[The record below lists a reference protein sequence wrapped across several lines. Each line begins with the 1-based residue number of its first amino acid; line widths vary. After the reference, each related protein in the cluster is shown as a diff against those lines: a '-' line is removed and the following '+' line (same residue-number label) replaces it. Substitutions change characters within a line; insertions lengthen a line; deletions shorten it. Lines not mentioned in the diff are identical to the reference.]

1 MATCSVI
8 ILNWNGA
15 KMLRQFL
22 PNVLENTNNPDYEVI
37 VADNGSTDNSI
48 DAVQEINTSAL
59 MKGIAP
65 ARIFPFET
73 NLGFAAGY
81 NQAISQV
88 DSEYVV
94 LLNSDVEV
102 TPNWLDPLITYM
114 DRHPEVAACQP
125 KILSWKAKQDGKQ
138 IFEHAGAAG
147 GHIDKLGYP
156 YCRGRI
162 MDFIEEDS
170 SQYDS
175 NESCFWASGACMCV
189 RAEIYEEIGGLDEA
203 FFAHMEEIDLCWR
216 LNARSWWVACVPKSV
231 VYHVGGASL
240 NYGNPRKTFLN
251 FRNNLLMLYKN
262 TPRKRLIP
270 IMIARFFMDYA
281 AALNDL
287 VHGRFANSWAI
298 VRARYAYLFTKHK
311 FRSKRKENLRLTSV
325 TDMSTISQRSI
336 VWDYYIRHK
345 KTFQA

>member
-15 KMLRQFL
+15 AMLRQFL
-22 PNVLENTNNPDYEVI
+22 PNVLRNTNNPDYEVI
-37 VADNGSTDNSI
+37 VADNGSADNSI
-48 DAVQEINTSAL
+48 DVVQEINTNAL
-59 MKGIAP
+59 TKGIAP
-65 ARIFPFET
+65 ARIFPFDT

-102 TPNWLDPLITYM
+102 TPDWLEPLIDYM
-114 DRHPEVAACQP
+114 DHHPEVAACQP
-125 KILSWKAKQDGKQ
+125 KILSWKAKEAGKQ

-162 MDFIEEDS
+162 MDYVEEDKG
-170 SQYDS
+170 QY
-175 NESCFWASGACMCV
+175 NRVESCFWASGACMCV
-189 RAEIYEEIGGLDEA
+189 RAEVYEQVGGLDEE

-216 LNARSWWVACVPKSV
+216 FNARSWWVACVPQSE

-262 TPRKRLIP
+262 EPMHRLFP
-270 IMIARFFMDYA
+270 IMCVRFFMDYA
-281 AALNDL
+281 AAANDL
-287 VHGRFANSWAI
+287 AHGRFANAWAI
-298 VRARYAYLFTKHK
+298 VRARFAFLFTKYK
-311 FRSKRKENLRLTSV
+311 FCAKRIENLKKTTV
-325 TDMSTISQRSI
+325 NDISTISQRYI
-336 VWDYYIRHK
+336 VWDFYVKKMRH
-345 KTFQA
+345 

>member
-1 MATCSVI
+1 MITCSVI

-22 PNVLENTNNPDYEVI
+22 PNVLRNTNNPDYEVI
-37 VADNGSTDNSI
+37 VADNGSTDDSI
-48 DAVQEINTSAL
+48 DAIQEINTMAL
-59 MKGIAP
+59 TEGIAP
-65 ARIFPFET
+65 ARIFHFDS

-88 DSEYVV
+88 DCEYVV

-102 TPNWLDPLITYM
+102 TPNWLESLISYM

-125 KILSWKAKQDGKQ
+125 KILSWRAKQDGKKV
-138 IFEHAGAAG
+138 FEHAGAAG
-147 GHIDKLGYP
+147 GHLDKLGYP

-162 MDFIEEDS
+162 MDYIEEDKD
-170 SQYDS
+170 QY
-175 NESCFWASGACMCV
+175 NAVETCFWASGACMCV
-189 RAEIYEEIGGLDEA
+189 RAEIYEELGGLDEE

-216 LNARSWWVACVPKSV
+216 MNSRSWWVACVPRSE

-251 FRNNLLMLYKN
+251 FRNNLIMLYKN
-262 TPRKRLIP
+262 VPTRRLCP

-287 VHGRFANSWAI
+287 LHGRFANCWAI
-298 VRARYAYLFTKHK
+298 VRARYAYLFSKCK
-311 FRSKRKENLRLTSV
+311 FRDKRKENLRRTTVDEL
-325 TDMSTISQRSI
+325 STISQRSI
-336 VWDYYIRHK
+336 VWDFYFRKMRH
-345 KTFQA
+345 

>member
-22 PNVLENTNNPDYEVI
+22 PNVLRNTNDPDYEVI
-37 VADNGSTDNSI
+37 VADNGSTDDSI

-59 MKGIAP
+59 TQGIAP
-65 ARIFPFET
+65 ARIFPFDS

-88 DSEYVV
+88 DSDYVV

-102 TPNWLDPLITYM
+102 TPNWLEPLISYM

-125 KILSWKAKQDGKQ
+125 KILSWRAKQDGKQ
-138 IFEHAGAAG
+138 VFEHAGAAG
-147 GHIDKLGYP
+147 GHIDWLGYP

-162 MDFIEEDS
+162 MDYIEEDKG
-170 SQYDS
+170 QYDTI
-175 NESCFWASGACMCV
+175 ESCFWASGACMCV
-189 RAEIYEEIGGLDEA
+189 RAEIYEELGGLDEE

-216 LNARSWWVACVPKSV
+216 MNSRSWWVACVPKSV

-251 FRNNLLMLYKN
+251 FRNNLIMLYKN
-262 TPRKRLIP
+262 AAPKHLFCAMNARLYL
-270 IMIARFFMDYA
+270 DYT

-287 VHGRFANSWAI
+287 LHGRFANCWAI
-298 VRARYAYLFTKHK
+298 VRARWAFLFSIGK
-311 FRSKRKENLRLTSV
+311 FRSKRKENLRRTTV
-325 TDMSTISQRSI
+325 HEMQTIARRSI
-336 VWDYYIRHK
+336 VWDFYFRKMRH
-345 KTFQA
+345 